1 MVRAGPLHGQGRGF
15 ESLTAHQPSLSGAE
29 LRLGEPNPKGKA
41 VAPKRNAR
49 RRTKRKKRAVVGYHY
64 VYMLSDIATHSHHY
78 VGMTSDLEARLEKHN
93 SCQVPHT
100 SKFAPWMIDAA
111 IAVRDKNV
119 ASHLEQYFKSGAG
132 RAFAKKH
139 IFPQI

>member
-1 MVRAGPLHGQGRGF
+1 M
-15 ESLTAHQPSLSGAE
+15 
-29 LRLGEPNPKGKA
+29 
-41 VAPKRNAR
+41 
-49 RRTKRKKRAVVGYHY
+49 VGYHY

-93 SCQVPHT
+93 SRQVPHT

-119 ASHLEQYFKSGAG
+119 AAHLEQYFKSGAG
-132 RAFAKKH
+132 RVFANKH
-139 IFPQI
+139 MFPHM